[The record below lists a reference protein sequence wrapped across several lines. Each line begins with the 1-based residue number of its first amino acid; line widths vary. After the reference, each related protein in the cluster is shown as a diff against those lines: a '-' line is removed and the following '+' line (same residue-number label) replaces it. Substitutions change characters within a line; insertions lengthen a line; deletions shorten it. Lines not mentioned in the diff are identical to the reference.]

1 MYKEIHHALLRG
13 GRAPVECQKL
23 LGLIIRMKILSIVGH
38 HNSGKTTVVESL
50 IKHWTEKGHSIAI
63 IKNIHIESFSLDK
76 PGKDTWRYK
85 QAGAEMVGMCT
96 PIETNI
102 LFPKRKP
109 LEEILHYF
117 KTDYLILEGFSQE
130 EQRYPRIVCAREEA
144 LILDHLTPLTFA
156 ISGIIS
162 DKIRRFRDLPVLNAI
177 QNLEALIDLINEHVT

>member
-1 MYKEIHHALLRG
+1 MYRDPSCAFKRRASSG
-13 GRAPVECQKL
+13 GISKL
-23 LGLIIRMKILSIVGH
+23 VGMIIKMRILSIVGH
-38 HNSGKTTVVESL
+38 HNSGKTTVVERL
-50 IKHWTEKGHSIAI
+50 INYWTENSHSVAT
-63 IKNIHIESFSLDK
+63 IKNIHIENFSVDK

-102 LFPKRKP
+102 LFPRRKS

-130 EQRYPRIVCAREEA
+130 EQRYPRIVCAREET

-162 DKIRRFRDLPVLNAI
+162 DKINLFHDLPVLSAI
-177 QNLEALIDLINEHVT
+177 QNLEELITLINEHVK